1 MALSNVGYQ
10 RHSFGANN
18 PAGNTATSGAY
29 AGGVAGDNQ
38 IETSYVAAFREGF
51 EQAFQQTESKL
62 QPYFESESQNEE
74 YQYFDRIGVATE
86 MVEDNTR
93 FQTNPNSTIDHD
105 RRRLGLKDY
114 ELGKYIDEKDLKRVI
129 TDPMNA
135 YTQALLASGK
145 RKIDDI
151 IIDKFFGKA
160 YTGKNGATE
169 IDFTDVAEDSAV
181 VTVGSLTIG
190 AGQAVNGGNL
200 ITATTPNFAIDAT
213 ANTEGF
219 TVGANYGGSA
229 SGLTLAKLRAARIT
243 MLKLNSIDQDEII
256 NCFVTSKQID
266 DLLGIT
272 EVVSS
277 DFAVRKALVEGT
289 VVTFMGFRFIVC
301 ERLPLY
307 NGTED
312 NERRCIVATNK
323 ALKMSVGSGLKGDM
337 WRDPSKKNIP
347 YIYFKM
353 CADASRMWGE
363 VAGEIRCNEA
373 V

>member
-1 MALSNVGYQ
+1 MALSAVGDQGY
-10 RHSFGANN
+10 SN
-18 PAGNTATSGAY
+18 NTATHAE
-29 AGGVAGDNQ
+29 NF
-38 IETSYVAAFREGF
+38 IEKSYVAAFREGF
-51 EQAFQQTESKL
+51 EQAFQQSESKL
-62 QPYFESESQNEE
+62 QPYFESETQNEE
-74 YQYFDRIGVATE
+74 YQYFDRIGVADN
-86 MVEDNTR
+86 MSEDTSR
-93 FQTNPNSTIDHD
+93 FGLNPNSDIDHD

-114 ELGKYIDEKDLKRVI
+114 ELGKYIDEKDLKRVV
-129 TDPMNA
+129 TDPMNS

-151 IIDKFFGKA
+151 IIDRFFGSA
-160 YTGKNGATE
+160 YTGKNGTVTVN
-169 IDFTDVAEDSAV
+169 FTDVAEDDAAIN
-181 VTVGSLTIG
+181 VGSLTIG
-190 AGQAVNGGNL
+190 AGQARDGGNI
-200 ITATTPNFAIDAT
+200 ITATTPGFAIDST

-219 TVGANYGGSA
+219 VIGANYVSSGTA
-229 SGLTLAKLRAARIT
+229 APSGLTLAKLRAARIA
-243 MLKLNSIDQDEII
+243 MLKLNAIDQDEII

-277 DFAVRKALVEGT
+277 DFAVRKALVEGN

-307 NGTED
+307 NGTND
-312 NERRCIVATNK
+312 DERRVIVATSK
-323 ALKMSVGSGLKGDM
+323 ALKMSVGTGLKGDM

-347 YIYFKM
+347 YIYYKL

-363 VAGEIRCNEA
+363 VAGEIRCNED